1 MKTDAFQRSSEA
13 HVRLLS
19 IKDDAPRP
27 VSQFQ
32 SIVIELADLNQWRTE
47 TVVGFAWKPFDRTV
61 GAVAGVLGAVTTA
74 SNRNNKAPINY
85 SPDSPRQVDCYCSGD
100 EG

>member
-1 MKTDAFQRSSEA
+1 M
-13 HVRLLS
+13 
-19 IKDDAPRP
+19 RP
-27 VSQFQ
+27 GLYPSQFQ

-61 GAVAGVLGAVTTA
+61 GAVAGVGAVTMTA

-85 SPDSPRQVDCYCSGD
+85 SPDSPGQVDCYCSD
-100 EG
+100 ERKGVSGVWC